1 MSRIWIVAAALLGT
15 AAFAEAQPLDRRVQV
30 GVQFVTV
37 SSGEYDV
44 REAGLGGR
52 LSWQLS
58 PLIGV
63 EGEVNAFSGD
73 ADNGPVFSGG
83 RTEALFD
90 VTLGPRLGRLR
101 PFARARYGRLAIK
114 EAPEPFACVAIFPPP
129 LACTL
134 ASGVNV
140 AAFDI
145 GGGVEVSTT
154 DRTFLRVDLG
164 DRALRYSGSRIG
176 GGGAVT
182 DEHFVSHEF
191 RVALG
196 GGVRF

>member
-1 MSRIWIVAAALLGT
+1 MSRLLFVAAALLGT
-15 AAFAEAQPLDRRVQV
+15 AALAEAQPLARRLQL

-52 LSWQLS
+52 VSWQLS
-58 PLIGV
+58 PLVGV

-73 ADNGPVFSGG
+73 ADNAPVFSGG
-83 RTEALFD
+83 RTEALFG

-101 PFARARYGRLAIK
+101 PFARARYGVLAIQQ
-114 EAPEPFACVAIFPPP
+114 APEPFACVAIFPPP
-129 LACTL
+129 LACVL
-134 ASGVNV
+134 ASGLNV
-140 AAFDI
+140 AAFDL

-154 DRTFLRVDLG
+154 DRTFLRVDVG
-164 DRALRYSGSRIG
+164 DRALRYPGSRIG

-182 DEHFVSHEF
+182 DEHFLSHEL
-191 RVALG
+191 RVAVG